1 MKKLIA
7 MLLSLVMILSLFAG
21 CGNDKPAAS
30 EAPKAARNPRQR
42 TPRTPR
48 SSLL

>member
-21 CGNDKPAAS
+21 CGNDSPPL
-30 EAPKAARNPRQR
+30 PKRLRPPRNPRQR